1 MKNPLRKRLPRE
13 LKGEL
18 GKYLVVFILMVLTI
32 GMVSGFLV
40 ADGSMI
46 VAYNDGFEKY
56 NIENGNFRT
65 NQQIYKSQKEEIQNL
80 GIKLYENFY
89 IEEPLDNGSTMRFFK
104 NRTEINGVCLMKGE
118 LPKATGEIAIDR
130 MYADNNDLKV
140 GDTLKSQSG
149 KQTWKITGLVA
160 LSDYSCL
167 FQNNNDSM
175 FDSVKF
181 GVSVVTPEEF
191 DTLDQDKLQYN
202 YSWIYDKQPKTEKE
216 EKDISE
222 ELMENI
228 GEIVT
233 LEAFVPRYMNQAI
246 TFTGDDMGSD
256 KAMMIILLYIVIVIM
271 AFVFGI
277 TISNT
282 IRRESGVIGTLRA
295 SGYTRR
301 ELIRHY
307 MALPVLVTLV
317 GALVGNILGYTVFKN
332 VCAGMYYGSYS
343 LPTYVTVWSAEAFLL
358 TTVVPVI
365 IMLVVNYGVLR
376 HKLRL
381 SPLKFLRRDLSGR
394 KRKKAINLSPVIK
407 IFSRFRLRVIFQ
419 NMSNYLVLFIGII
432 FANLLLMFGLL
443 LPSALSH
450 YQVEIQNN
458 MLAKY
463 QYMLQIPV
471 SAVSGNKFDGLISL
485 LEFYMDS
492 RTDNEDAEKFSA
504 YSLNTLPGKYKSEEV
519 LLYGIEPDSRY
530 VAIDFNDT
538 KDTYES
544 SENTTDTKDKKD
556 EAGNKV
562 KADNENTANAEKE
575 SAAVYIS
582 SAYADKFMLHVGDT
596 ITLKEKYEKE
606 KYSFK
611 IAGVYDYTAA
621 LCVFMSR
628 SELNDIFDLG
638 EDYYSG
644 YFSDTELT
652 DIKSQYIGSVVDLD
666 ALTKISRQL
675 DVSMGSMMGM
685 VNGFAIVIYMV
696 LIYLLSKIIIEKN
709 AQSISMVKI
718 LGYTNGEISRL
729 YILST
734 SMVVVLCLLLSL
746 PLETV
751 IMKVLFREMMLSSI
765 SGWIT
770 LWIDP
775 MIYLQMFAAGI
786 VTYAVVAL
794 LEFRRIK
801 KVPMDEALKNVE

>member
-18 GKYLVVFILMVLTI
+18 GKYLVVFILMVASI
-32 GMVSGFLV
+32 GFVSGFLV
-40 ADGSMI
+40 ADNSMLI
-46 VAYNDGFEKY
+46 AYNEGFEKY
-56 NIENGNFRT
+56 NIEDGNFRT
-65 NQQIYKSQKEEIQNL
+65 AEQVHKTQREEIEAL
-80 GIKLYENFY
+80 GVKLYDNY
-89 IEEPLDNGSTMRFFK
+89 YVEEPLDNGSTMRFFK
-104 NRTEINGVCLMKGE
+104 NRQQVDKVCLMKGE
-118 LPKATGEIAIDR
+118 LPAGTGEIAIDR
-130 MYADNNDLKV
+130 MYADNNNLSV
-140 GDTLKSQSG
+140 GDTLRSG
-149 KQTWKITGLVA
+149 KRTWKITGLVA

-175 FDSVKF
+175 FDAVKF
-181 GVSVVTPEEF
+181 GVSVVTEEEF
-191 DTLDQDKLQYN
+191 DSLDQEKLQYN
-202 YSWIYDKQPKTEKE
+202 YSWIYDEKPKTEKE
-216 EKDISE
+216 EKEVSGD
-222 ELMENI
+222 LMEDM
-228 GEIVT
+228 GKIVT
-233 LEAFVPRYMNQAI
+233 LEAFVPRYLNQAI
-246 TFTGDDMGSD
+246 TFTGDDMGGD
-256 KAMMIILLYIVIVIM
+256 KAMMIMLLYIIMVIM

-282 IRRESGVIGTLRA
+282 IRKEASVIGTLRA
-295 SGYTRR
+295 SGYTRQ
-301 ELIRHY
+301 ELILHY
-307 MALPVLVTLV
+307 MTLPVLVTFV
-317 GALVGNILGYTVFKN
+317 GALIGNILGYTVLKD
-332 VCAGMYYGSYS
+332 VCADMYYGSYS
-343 LPTYVTVWSAEAFLL
+343 LPTYVTVWNGEAFGL
-358 TTVVPVI
+358 TTLVPVV

-376 HKLRL
+376 HKLKL

-394 KRKKAINLSPVIK
+394 KQKRAIYLSPKMK

-419 NMSNYLVLFIGII
+419 NMSNYMVLFIGIL

-463 QYMLQIPV
+463 QYMLQVPV
-471 SAVSGNKFDGLISL
+471 SAVGGNKFDGLISL

-492 RTDNEDAEKFSA
+492 RTDNEDAEEFSA

-530 VAIDFNDT
+530 VTIDFN
-538 KDTYES
+538 
-544 SENTTDTKDKKD
+544 NTKDKKD
-556 EAGNKV
+556 EAGNKE
-562 KADNENTANAEKE
+562 KADNKNTANAEKE

-582 SAYADKFMLHVGDT
+582 SAYADKFLLHVGDT

-621 LCVFMSR
+621 LCVFMPR

-685 VNGFAIVIYMV
+685 VNGFAIMIYMV

-718 LGYTNGEISRL
+718 LGYTNGEISKL
-729 YILST
+729 YIMST
-734 SMVVVLCLLLSL
+734 SLVVVFCLLLSL

-775 MIYLQMFAAGI
+775 MIYVQMFAAGI
-786 VTYAVVAL
+786 ITYGIVAL
-794 LEFRRIK
+794 LEFRRVK

>member
-118 LPKATGEIAIDR
+118 LPKATGDIAIDR

-216 EKDISE
+216 EKDVSE

-233 LEAFVPRYMNQAI
+233 LEAFVPRYLNQAI
-246 TFTGDDMGSD
+246 IFTGDDMGSD

-394 KRKKAINLSPVIK
+394 KKKKAIYLSPVIK

-463 QYMLQIPV
+463 QYMLQIPA

-544 SENTTDTKDKKD
+544 SENTTDTKDKID

-562 KADNENTANAEKE
+562 KADNKNTANAEKE

-582 SAYADKFMLHVGDT
+582 SAYADKFLLHVGDT

-621 LCVFMSR
+621 LCVFMPR

>member
-18 GKYLVVFILMVLTI
+18 GKYLVVFILMVASI
-32 GMVSGFLV
+32 GFVSGFLV
-40 ADGSMI
+40 ADNSMLI
-46 VAYNDGFEKY
+46 AYNEGFEKY
-56 NIENGNFRT
+56 NIEDGNFRT
-65 NQQIYKSQKEEIQNL
+65 AEQVHKTQREEIEAL
-80 GIKLYENFY
+80 GVKLYDNY
-89 IEEPLDNGSTMRFFK
+89 YVEESLDNGSTMRFFK
-104 NRTEINGVCLMKGE
+104 NRQQVDKVCLMKGE
-118 LPKATGEIAIDR
+118 LPVGTGEIAIDR
-130 MYADNNDLKV
+130 MYADNNNLSV
-140 GDTLKSQSG
+140 GDTLRSG
-149 KQTWKITGLVA
+149 KRTWKITGLVA

-175 FDSVKF
+175 FDAVKF
-181 GVSVVTPEEF
+181 GVSVVTEEEF
-191 DTLDQDKLQYN
+191 DSLDQEKLQYN
-202 YSWIYDKQPKTEKE
+202 YSWIYDEKPKTEKE
-216 EKDISE
+216 EKEVSE
-222 ELMENI
+222 DLMEDM
-228 GEIVT
+228 GKIVT
-233 LEAFVPRYMNQAI
+233 LEAFVPRYLNQAI
-246 TFTGDDMGSD
+246 TFTGDDMGGD
-256 KAMMIILLYIVIVIM
+256 KAMMIMLLYIIMVIM

-282 IRRESGVIGTLRA
+282 IRKEAGVIGTLRA
-295 SGYTRR
+295 SGYTRQ
-301 ELIRHY
+301 ELILHY
-307 MALPVLVTLV
+307 MTLPVLVTFV
-317 GALVGNILGYTVFKN
+317 GALIGNILGYTVLKD
-332 VCAGMYYGSYS
+332 VCADMYYGSYS
-343 LPTYVTVWSAEAFLL
+343 LSTYVTVWNGEAFGL
-358 TTVVPVI
+358 TTLVPVV

-376 HKLRL
+376 HKLKL

-394 KRKKAINLSPVIK
+394 KQKRAIYLSPKMK

-419 NMSNYLVLFIGII
+419 NMSNYMVLFIGIL

-463 QYMLQIPV
+463 QYMLQVPV
-471 SAVSGNKFDGLISL
+471 SAVSGNKFDGLISQ

-492 RTDNEDAEKFSA
+492 RTDNEDAEEFSA

-530 VAIDFNDT
+530 VTIDFN
-538 KDTYES
+538 
-544 SENTTDTKDKKD
+544 NTKDKKD
-556 EAGNKV
+556 EAGNKE
-562 KADNENTANAEKE
+562 KADNKNTANAEKE

-582 SAYADKFMLHVGDT
+582 SAYADKFLLHVGDT

-621 LCVFMSR
+621 LCVFMPR

-685 VNGFAIVIYMV
+685 VNGFAIMIYMV
-696 LIYLLSKIIIEKN
+696 LIYLLSKIIVEKN

-718 LGYTNGEISRL
+718 LGYTNGEISKL
-729 YILST
+729 YIMST
-734 SMVVVLCLLLSL
+734 SLVVVFCLLLSL

-775 MIYLQMFAAGI
+775 MIYVQMFAAGI
-786 VTYAVVAL
+786 ITYGIVAL
-794 LEFRRIK
+794 LEFRRVK

>member
-18 GKYLVVFILMVLTI
+18 GKYLVVFILMVASI
-32 GMVSGFLV
+32 GFVSGFLV
-40 ADGSMI
+40 ADNSMLI
-46 VAYNDGFEKY
+46 AYNEGFEKY
-56 NIENGNFRT
+56 NIEDGNFRT
-65 NQQIYKSQKEEIQNL
+65 AEQVHKTQREEIEAL
-80 GIKLYENFY
+80 GVKLYDNY
-89 IEEPLDNGSTMRFFK
+89 YVEEPLDNGSTMRFFK
-104 NRTEINGVCLMKGE
+104 NRQQVDKVCLMKGE
-118 LPKATGEIAIDR
+118 LPAGTGEIAIDR
-130 MYADNNDLKV
+130 MYADNNNLSV
-140 GDTLKSQSG
+140 GDTLRSG
-149 KQTWKITGLVA
+149 KRTWKITGLVA

-175 FDSVKF
+175 FDAVKF
-181 GVSVVTPEEF
+181 GVSVVTEEEF
-191 DTLDQDKLQYN
+191 DSLDQEKLQYN
-202 YSWIYDKQPKTEKE
+202 YSWIYDEKPKTEKE
-216 EKDISE
+216 EKEVSE
-222 ELMENI
+222 DLMEDM
-228 GEIVT
+228 GKIVT
-233 LEAFVPRYMNQAI
+233 LEAFVPRYLNQAI
-246 TFTGDDMGSD
+246 TFTGDDMGGD
-256 KAMMIILLYIVIVIM
+256 KAMMIMLLYIIMVIM

-282 IRRESGVIGTLRA
+282 IRKEAGVIGTLRA
-295 SGYTRR
+295 SGYTRQ
-301 ELIRHY
+301 ELILHY
-307 MALPVLVTLV
+307 MTLPVLVTFV
-317 GALVGNILGYTVFKN
+317 GALIGNILGYTVLKD
-332 VCAGMYYGSYS
+332 VCADMYYGSYS
-343 LPTYVTVWSAEAFLL
+343 LPTYVTVWNGEAFGL
-358 TTVVPVI
+358 TTLVPVV

-376 HKLRL
+376 NKLKL

-394 KRKKAINLSPVIK
+394 KQKRAIYLSPKMK

-419 NMSNYLVLFIGII
+419 NMSNYMVLFIGIL

-463 QYMLQIPV
+463 QYMLQVPV
-471 SAVSGNKFDGLISL
+471 SAVSGNKFDGLISQ

-492 RTDNEDAEKFSA
+492 RTDNEDAEEFSA
-504 YSLNTLPGKYKSEEV
+504 YSLNTLPGKYKNEEV

-530 VAIDFNDT
+530 VTIDFN
-538 KDTYES
+538 
-544 SENTTDTKDKKD
+544 NTKDKKD
-556 EAGNKV
+556 EAGNKE
-562 KADNENTANAEKE
+562 KADNKNTANAEKE

-582 SAYADKFMLHVGDT
+582 SAYADKFLLHVGDT

-621 LCVFMSR
+621 LCVFMPR

-685 VNGFAIVIYMV
+685 VNGFAIMIYMV

-718 LGYTNGEISRL
+718 LGYTNGEISKL
-729 YILST
+729 YIMST
-734 SMVVVLCLLLSL
+734 SLVVVFCLLLSL

-775 MIYLQMFAAGI
+775 MIYVQMFAAGI
-786 VTYAVVAL
+786 ITYGIVAL
-794 LEFRRIK
+794 LEFRRVK

>member
-18 GKYLVVFILMVLTI
+18 GKYLVVFVLMVLTI

-104 NRTEINGVCLMKGE
+104 NRTEINGVCLMQGE

-130 MYADNNDLKV
+130 MYAYNNDLKV

-216 EKDISE
+216 EKDVSE

-233 LEAFVPRYMNQAI
+233 LEAFVPRYLNQAI

-282 IRRESGVIGTLRA
+282 IRREAGVIGTLRA
-295 SGYTRR
+295 SGYTKR

-394 KRKKAINLSPVIK
+394 KRKKAIYLSPVIK

-463 QYMLQIPV
+463 QYMLQIPA

-562 KADNENTANAEKE
+562 KVDNKNTANAEKE

-582 SAYADKFMLHVGDT
+582 SAYADKLLLHVGDT

-621 LCVFMSR
+621 LCVFMPR

-718 LGYTNGEISRL
+718 LGYTNGEISKL
-729 YILST
+729 YIMST
-734 SMVVVLCLLLSL
+734 SLVVVFCLLLSL

-775 MIYLQMFAAGI
+775 MIYVQMFAAGI
-786 VTYAVVAL
+786 ITYGIVAL
-794 LEFRRIK
+794 LEFRRVK

>member
-65 NQQIYKSQKEEIQNL
+65 NQQIFKSQKEEIQNL

-202 YSWIYDKQPKTEKE
+202 YSWIYDRQPKTEKE
-216 EKDISE
+216 EKDVSE

-233 LEAFVPRYMNQAI
+233 LEAFVPRYLNQAI

-307 MALPVLVTLV
+307 MSLPVLVTLV

-394 KRKKAINLSPVIK
+394 KRKKAIYLSPVIK

-463 QYMLQIPV
+463 QYMLQVPV
-471 SAVSGNKFDGLISL
+471 SAASGNKFDGLISL

-492 RTDNEDAEKFSA
+492 RTDNEDAEEFSA

-562 KADNENTANAEKE
+562 KADNKNTANAEKE

-582 SAYADKFMLHVGDT
+582 SAYADKFLLHVGDT

-606 KYSFK
+606 KYLFK

-621 LCVFMSR
+621 LCVFMPR

>member
-216 EKDISE
+216 EKDVSE

-233 LEAFVPRYMNQAI
+233 LEAFVPRYLNQAI

-394 KRKKAINLSPVIK
+394 KKKKAIYLSPVIK

-463 QYMLQIPV
+463 QYMLQIPA

-562 KADNENTANAEKE
+562 KADNKNTANAEKE

-582 SAYADKFMLHVGDT
+582 SAYADKFLLHVGDT

-611 IAGVYDYTAA
+611 IAGVYAYTAA
-621 LCVFMSR
+621 LCVFMPR

-786 VTYAVVAL
+786 VTYTVVAL

>member
-18 GKYLVVFILMVLTI
+18 GKYLVVFILMVASI
-32 GMVSGFLV
+32 GFVSGFLV
-40 ADGSMI
+40 ADNSMLI
-46 VAYNDGFEKY
+46 AYNEGFEKY
-56 NIENGNFRT
+56 NIEDGNFRT
-65 NQQIYKSQKEEIQNL
+65 AEQVHKTQREEIEAL
-80 GIKLYENFY
+80 GVKLYDNY
-89 IEEPLDNGSTMRFFK
+89 YVEESLDNGSTMRFFK
-104 NRTEINGVCLMKGE
+104 NRQQVDKVCLMKGE
-118 LPKATGEIAIDR
+118 LPVGTGEIAIDR
-130 MYADNNDLKV
+130 MYADNNNLSV
-140 GDTLKSQSG
+140 GDTLRSG
-149 KQTWKITGLVA
+149 KRTWKITGLVA

-175 FDSVKF
+175 FDAVKF
-181 GVSVVTPEEF
+181 GVSVVTEEEF
-191 DTLDQDKLQYN
+191 DSLDQEKLQYN
-202 YSWIYDKQPKTEKE
+202 YSWIYDEKPKTEKE
-216 EKDISE
+216 EKEVSE
-222 ELMENI
+222 DLMEDM
-228 GEIVT
+228 GKIVT
-233 LEAFVPRYMNQAI
+233 LEAFVPRYLNQAI
-246 TFTGDDMGSD
+246 TFTGDDMGGD
-256 KAMMIILLYIVIVIM
+256 KAMMIMLLYIIMVIM

-282 IRRESGVIGTLRA
+282 IRKEAGVIGTLRA
-295 SGYTRR
+295 SGYTRQ
-301 ELIRHY
+301 ELILHY
-307 MALPVLVTLV
+307 MTLPVLVTFV
-317 GALVGNILGYTVFKN
+317 GALIGNILGYTVLKD
-332 VCAGMYYGSYS
+332 VCADMYYGSYS
-343 LPTYVTVWSAEAFLL
+343 LPTYVTVWNGEAFGL
-358 TTVVPVI
+358 TTLVPVV

-376 HKLRL
+376 HKLKL

-394 KRKKAINLSPVIK
+394 KQKRAIYLSPKMK

-419 NMSNYLVLFIGII
+419 NMSNYMVLFIGIL

-463 QYMLQIPV
+463 QYMLQVPV
-471 SAVSGNKFDGLISL
+471 SAVGGNKFDGLISL

-492 RTDNEDAEKFSA
+492 RTDNEDAEEFSA

-530 VAIDFNDT
+530 VTIDFN
-538 KDTYES
+538 
-544 SENTTDTKDKKD
+544 NTKDKKD
-556 EAGNKV
+556 EAGNKE
-562 KADNENTANAEKE
+562 KADNKNTANAEKE

-582 SAYADKFMLHVGDT
+582 SAYADKFLLHVGDT

-621 LCVFMSR
+621 LCVFMPR

-685 VNGFAIVIYMV
+685 VNGFAIMIYMV

-718 LGYTNGEISRL
+718 LGYTNGEISKL
-729 YILST
+729 YIMST
-734 SMVVVLCLLLSL
+734 SLVVVFCLLLSL

-775 MIYLQMFAAGI
+775 MIYVQMFAAGI
-786 VTYAVVAL
+786 ITYGIVAL
-794 LEFRRIK
+794 LEFRRVK

>member
-18 GKYLVVFILMVLTI
+18 GKYLVVFILMVASI
-32 GMVSGFLV
+32 GFVSGFLV
-40 ADGSMI
+40 ADNSMLI
-46 VAYNDGFEKY
+46 AYNEGFGKY
-56 NIENGNFRT
+56 NIEDGNFRT
-65 NQQIYKSQKEEIQNL
+65 AEQIHKTQREEIEAL
-80 GIKLYENFY
+80 GVKLYDNY
-89 IEEPLDNGSTMRFFK
+89 YVEEPLDNGSTMRFFK
-104 NRTEINGVCLMKGE
+104 NRQQVDKVCLMKGE
-118 LPKATGEIAIDR
+118 MPSGQGEIAIDR
-130 MYADNNDLKV
+130 MYADNNSLKV
-140 GDTLKSQSG
+140 GDTLIRGEKS
-149 KQTWKITGLVA
+149 WKITGLVA
-160 LSDYSCL
+160 LSDYSAL

-216 EKDISE
+216 EKDVSE

-233 LEAFVPRYMNQAI
+233 LEAFVPRYLNQAI

-343 LPTYVTVWSAEAFLL
+343 LPSYVTVWSAEAFLL

-365 IMLVVNYGVLR
+365 IMLVMNYGILR
-376 HKLRL
+376 YKLRL

-394 KRKKAINLSPVIK
+394 KKKKAIYLSPVIK

-463 QYMLQIPV
+463 QYMLQVPV
-471 SAVSGNKFDGLISL
+471 SAASGNKFDSL
-485 LEFYMDS
+485 FSILEFYMS
-492 RTDNEDAEKFSA
+492 AETKNEDAEEFSA

-530 VAIDFNDT
+530 V
-538 KDTYES
+538 
-544 SENTTDTKDKKD
+544 
-556 EAGNKV
+556 
-562 KADNENTANAEKE
+562 KADLDKGI
-575 SAAVYIS
+575 YIS
-582 SAYADKFMLHVGDT
+582 SAYADKYGIHPGDT
-596 ITLKEKYEKE
+596 ITLKEKYEK
-606 KYSFK
+606 KQYSFK
-611 IAGVYDYTAA
+611 VTGIYDYTAG
-621 LCVFMSR
+621 LCVFMTR
-628 SELNDIFDLG
+628 TQLNETFDLG

-644 YFSDTELT
+644 YFSDTRIT
-652 DIKSQYIGSVVDLD
+652 DIKDKYIGSVVDLD

-734 SMVVVLCLLLSL
+734 SMVVVLCLLVSL
-746 PLETV
+746 PIETAV
-751 IMKVLFREMMLSSI
+751 MKVLFREMMLSSI

-775 MIYLQMFAAGI
+775 MIYVQMFAAGI
-786 VTYAVVAL
+786 ITYGIVAL
-794 LEFRRIK
+794 LEFRRVK
-801 KVPMDEALKNVE
+801 NVPMDEALKNVE

>member
-216 EKDISE
+216 EKDVSE

-233 LEAFVPRYMNQAI
+233 LEAFVPRYLNQAI

-394 KRKKAINLSPVIK
+394 KKKKAIYLSPVIK

-463 QYMLQIPV
+463 QYMLQIPA

-562 KADNENTANAEKE
+562 KADNKNTANAEKE

-582 SAYADKFMLHVGDT
+582 SAYADKFLLHVGDT

-611 IAGVYDYTAA
+611 IAGVYAYTAA
-621 LCVFMSR
+621 LCVFMPR

-770 LWIDP
+770 LWIDT

-786 VTYAVVAL
+786 VTYTVVAL

>member
-18 GKYLVVFILMVLTI
+18 GKYLVVFILMVASI
-32 GMVSGFLV
+32 GFVSGFLV
-40 ADGSMI
+40 ADNSMLI
-46 VAYNDGFEKY
+46 AYNEGFGKY
-56 NIENGNFRT
+56 NIEDGNFRT
-65 NQQIYKSQKEEIQNL
+65 AEQVHKTQREEIEAL
-80 GIKLYENFY
+80 GVKLYDNY
-89 IEEPLDNGSTMRFFK
+89 YVEEPLDNGSTMRFFK
-104 NRTEINGVCLMKGE
+104 NRQQVDKVCLMKGE
-118 LPKATGEIAIDR
+118 LPAGTGEIAIDR
-130 MYADNNDLKV
+130 MYADNNNLSV
-140 GDTLKSQSG
+140 GDTLRSG
-149 KQTWKITGLVA
+149 KRTWKITGLVA

-175 FDSVKF
+175 FDAVKF
-181 GVSVVTPEEF
+181 GVSVVTEEEF
-191 DTLDQDKLQYN
+191 DSLDQEKLQYN
-202 YSWIYDKQPKTEKE
+202 YSWIYDEKPKTEKE
-216 EKDISE
+216 EKEVSE
-222 ELMENI
+222 DLMEDM
-228 GEIVT
+228 GKIVT
-233 LEAFVPRYMNQAI
+233 LEAFVPRYLNQAI
-246 TFTGDDMGSD
+246 TFTGDDMGGD
-256 KAMMIILLYIVIVIM
+256 KAMMIMLLYIIMVIM

-282 IRRESGVIGTLRA
+282 IRKEAGVIGTLRA
-295 SGYTRR
+295 SGYTRQ
-301 ELIRHY
+301 ELILHY
-307 MALPVLVTLV
+307 MTLPVLVTFV
-317 GALVGNILGYTVFKN
+317 GALIGNILGYTVLKD
-332 VCAGMYYGSYS
+332 VCADMYYGSYS
-343 LPTYVTVWSAEAFLL
+343 LPTYVTVWNGEAFGL
-358 TTVVPVI
+358 TTLVPVV

-376 HKLRL
+376 HKLKL

-394 KRKKAINLSPVIK
+394 KQKRAIYLSPKMK

-419 NMSNYLVLFIGII
+419 NMSNYMVLFIGIL

-463 QYMLQIPV
+463 QYMLQVPV
-471 SAVSGNKFDGLISL
+471 SAVGGNKFDGLISL

-492 RTDNEDAEKFSA
+492 RTDNEDAEEFSA

-530 VAIDFNDT
+530 VTIDFN
-538 KDTYES
+538 
-544 SENTTDTKDKKD
+544 NTKDKKD
-556 EAGNKV
+556 EAGNKE
-562 KADNENTANAEKE
+562 KADNKNTANAEKE

-582 SAYADKFMLHVGDT
+582 SAYADKFLLHVGDT

-621 LCVFMSR
+621 LCVFMPR

-685 VNGFAIVIYMV
+685 VNGFAIMIYMV

-718 LGYTNGEISRL
+718 LGYTNGEISKL
-729 YILST
+729 YIMST
-734 SMVVVLCLLLSL
+734 SLVVVFCLLLSL

-775 MIYLQMFAAGI
+775 MIYVQMFAAGI
-786 VTYAVVAL
+786 ITYGIVAL
-794 LEFRRIK
+794 LEFRRVK

>member
-394 KRKKAINLSPVIK
+394 KRKKAIYLSPVIK

-463 QYMLQIPV
+463 QYMLQIPA

-492 RTDNEDAEKFSA
+492 RTDNEDAEEFSA

-544 SENTTDTKDKKD
+544 SENTTDTKDKID

-562 KADNENTANAEKE
+562 KADNKNTANAEKE

-582 SAYADKFMLHVGDT
+582 SAYADKFLLHVGDT

-621 LCVFMSR
+621 LCVFMPR

-786 VTYAVVAL
+786 VTYTVVAL

>member
-18 GKYLVVFILMVLTI
+18 GKYLVVFILMVASI
-32 GMVSGFLV
+32 GFVSGFLV
-40 ADGSMI
+40 ADNSMLI
-46 VAYNDGFEKY
+46 AYNEGFGKY
-56 NIENGNFRT
+56 NIEDGNFRT
-65 NQQIYKSQKEEIQNL
+65 AEQVHKTQREEIEAL
-80 GIKLYENFY
+80 GVKLYDNY
-89 IEEPLDNGSTMRFFK
+89 YVEEPLDNGSTMRFFK
-104 NRTEINGVCLMKGE
+104 NRQQVDKVCLMKGE
-118 LPKATGEIAIDR
+118 LPAGIGEIAIDR
-130 MYADNNDLKV
+130 MYADNNNLSV
-140 GDTLKSQSG
+140 GDTLRSG
-149 KQTWKITGLVA
+149 KRTWKITGLVA

-175 FDSVKF
+175 FDAVKF
-181 GVSVVTPEEF
+181 GVSVVTEEEF
-191 DTLDQDKLQYN
+191 DSLDQEKLQYN
-202 YSWIYDKQPKTEKE
+202 YSWIYDEKPKTEKE
-216 EKDISE
+216 EKEVSE
-222 ELMENI
+222 DLMEDM
-228 GEIVT
+228 GKIVT
-233 LEAFVPRYMNQAI
+233 LEAFVPRYLNQAI
-246 TFTGDDMGSD
+246 TFTGDDMGGD
-256 KAMMIILLYIVIVIM
+256 KAMMIMLLYIIMVIM

-282 IRRESGVIGTLRA
+282 IRKEAGVIGTLRA
-295 SGYTRR
+295 SGYTRQ
-301 ELIRHY
+301 ELILHY
-307 MALPVLVTLV
+307 MTLPVLVTFV
-317 GALVGNILGYTVFKN
+317 GALIGNILGYTVLKD
-332 VCAGMYYGSYS
+332 VCADMYYGSYS
-343 LPTYVTVWSAEAFLL
+343 LPTYVTVWNGEAFGL
-358 TTVVPVI
+358 TTLVPVV

-376 HKLRL
+376 HKLKL

-394 KRKKAINLSPVIK
+394 KQKRAIYLSPKMK

-419 NMSNYLVLFIGII
+419 NMSNYMVLFIGIL

-463 QYMLQIPV
+463 QYMLQVPV

-492 RTDNEDAEKFSA
+492 RTDNEDAEEFSA

-530 VAIDFNDT
+530 VTIDFN
-538 KDTYES
+538 
-544 SENTTDTKDKKD
+544 NTKDKKD
-556 EAGNKV
+556 EAGNKE
-562 KADNENTANAEKE
+562 KADNKNTANAEKE

-582 SAYADKFMLHVGDT
+582 SAYADKFLLHVGDT

-621 LCVFMSR
+621 LCVFMPR

-685 VNGFAIVIYMV
+685 VNGFAIMIYMV

-718 LGYTNGEISRL
+718 LGYTNGEISKL
-729 YILST
+729 YIMST
-734 SMVVVLCLLLSL
+734 SLVVVFCLLLSL

-775 MIYLQMFAAGI
+775 MIYVQMFAAGI
-786 VTYAVVAL
+786 ITYGIVAL
-794 LEFRRIK
+794 LEFRRVK

>member
-18 GKYLVVFILMVLTI
+18 GKYLVVFILMVASI
-32 GMVSGFLV
+32 GFVSGFLV
-40 ADGSMI
+40 ADNSMLI
-46 VAYNDGFEKY
+46 AYNEGFGKY
-56 NIENGNFRT
+56 NIEDGNFRT
-65 NQQIYKSQKEEIQNL
+65 AEQVHKTQREEIEAL
-80 GIKLYENFY
+80 GVKLYDNY
-89 IEEPLDNGSTMRFFK
+89 YVEEPLDNGSTMRFFK
-104 NRTEINGVCLMKGE
+104 NRQQVDKVCLMKGE
-118 LPKATGEIAIDR
+118 LPAGIGEIAIDR
-130 MYADNNDLKV
+130 MYADNNNLSV
-140 GDTLKSQSG
+140 GDTLRSG
-149 KQTWKITGLVA
+149 KRTWKITGLVA

-175 FDSVKF
+175 FDAVKF
-181 GVSVVTPEEF
+181 GVSVVTEEEF
-191 DTLDQDKLQYN
+191 DSLDQEKLQYN
-202 YSWIYDKQPKTEKE
+202 YSWIYDEKPKTEKE
-216 EKDISE
+216 EKEVSE
-222 ELMENI
+222 DLMEDM
-228 GEIVT
+228 GKIVT
-233 LEAFVPRYMNQAI
+233 LEAFVPRYLNQAI
-246 TFTGDDMGSD
+246 TFTGDDMGGD
-256 KAMMIILLYIVIVIM
+256 KAMMIMLLYIIMVIM

-282 IRRESGVIGTLRA
+282 IRKEASVIGTLRA
-295 SGYTRR
+295 SGYTRQ
-301 ELIRHY
+301 ELILHY
-307 MALPVLVTLV
+307 MILPVLVTFV
-317 GALVGNILGYTVFKN
+317 GALIGNILGYTILKD
-332 VCAGMYYGSYS
+332 VCADMYYGSYS
-343 LPTYVTVWSAEAFLL
+343 LPTYVTVWNGEAFGL
-358 TTVVPVI
+358 TTLVPVV

-376 HKLRL
+376 HKLKL

-394 KRKKAINLSPVIK
+394 KQKRAIYLSPKMK

-419 NMSNYLVLFIGII
+419 NMSNYMVLFIGIL

-463 QYMLQIPV
+463 QYMLQVPV

-492 RTDNEDAEKFSA
+492 RTDNEDAEEFSA

-530 VAIDFNDT
+530 VTIDFN
-538 KDTYES
+538 
-544 SENTTDTKDKKD
+544 NTKDKKD
-556 EAGNKV
+556 EAGNKE
-562 KADNENTANAEKE
+562 KADNKNTANAEKE

-582 SAYADKFMLHVGDT
+582 SAYADKFLLHVGDT

-611 IAGVYDYTAA
+611 IAGVYGYTAA
-621 LCVFMSR
+621 LCVFMPR

-685 VNGFAIVIYMV
+685 VNGFAIMIYMV

-718 LGYTNGEISRL
+718 LGYTNGEISKL
-729 YILST
+729 YIMST
-734 SMVVVLCLLLSL
+734 SLVVVFCLLLSL

-775 MIYLQMFAAGI
+775 MIYVQMFAAGI
-786 VTYAVVAL
+786 ITYGIVAL
-794 LEFRRIK
+794 LEFRRVK

>member
-233 LEAFVPRYMNQAI
+233 LEAFVPRYLNQAI

-394 KRKKAINLSPVIK
+394 KRKKAIYLSPVIK

-463 QYMLQIPV
+463 QYMLQIPA

-562 KADNENTANAEKE
+562 KADNKNTANAEKE

-582 SAYADKFMLHVGDT
+582 SAYADKFLLHVGDT

-611 IAGVYDYTAA
+611 IAGVYAYTAA
-621 LCVFMSR
+621 LCVFMPR

-794 LEFRRIK
+794 LEFQRIK

>member
-18 GKYLVVFILMVLTI
+18 GKYLVVFILMVASI
-32 GMVSGFLV
+32 GFVSGFLV
-40 ADGSMI
+40 ADNSMLI
-46 VAYNDGFEKY
+46 AYNEGFEKY
-56 NIENGNFRT
+56 NIEDGNFRT
-65 NQQIYKSQKEEIQNL
+65 AEQVHKTQREEIEAL
-80 GIKLYENFY
+80 GVKLYDNY
-89 IEEPLDNGSTMRFFK
+89 YVEEPLDNGSTMRFFK
-104 NRTEINGVCLMKGE
+104 NRQQVDKICLMKGE
-118 LPKATGEIAIDR
+118 LPAGIGEIAIDR
-130 MYADNNDLKV
+130 MYADNNNLSV
-140 GDTLKSQSG
+140 GDTLRSG
-149 KQTWKITGLVA
+149 KRTWKITGLVA

-175 FDSVKF
+175 FDAVKF
-181 GVSVVTPEEF
+181 GVSVVTEEEF
-191 DTLDQDKLQYN
+191 DSLDQEKLQYN
-202 YSWIYDKQPKTEKE
+202 YSWIYDEKPKTEKE
-216 EKDISE
+216 EKEVSE
-222 ELMENI
+222 DLMEDM
-228 GEIVT
+228 GKIVT
-233 LEAFVPRYMNQAI
+233 LEAFVPRYLNQAI
-246 TFTGDDMGSD
+246 TFTGDDMGGD
-256 KAMMIILLYIVIVIM
+256 KAMMIMLLYIIMVIM

-282 IRRESGVIGTLRA
+282 IRKEASVIGTLRA
-295 SGYTRR
+295 SGYTRQ
-301 ELIRHY
+301 ELILHY
-307 MALPVLVTLV
+307 MTLPVLVTFV
-317 GALVGNILGYTVFKN
+317 GALIGNILGYTVLKD
-332 VCAGMYYGSYS
+332 VCADMYYGSYS
-343 LPTYVTVWSAEAFLL
+343 LPTYVTVWNGEAFGL
-358 TTVVPVI
+358 TTLVPVV

-376 HKLRL
+376 HKLKL

-394 KRKKAINLSPVIK
+394 KQKRAIYLSPKMK

-419 NMSNYLVLFIGII
+419 NMSNYMVLFIGIL

-463 QYMLQIPV
+463 QYMLQVPV

-492 RTDNEDAEKFSA
+492 RTDNEDAEEFSA

-530 VAIDFNDT
+530 VTIDFN
-538 KDTYES
+538 
-544 SENTTDTKDKKD
+544 NTKDKKD
-556 EAGNKV
+556 EAGNKE
-562 KADNENTANAEKE
+562 KADNKNTANAEKE

-582 SAYADKFMLHVGDT
+582 SAYADKFLLHVGDT

-611 IAGVYDYTAA
+611 IAGVYGYTAA
-621 LCVFMSR
+621 LCVFMPR

-685 VNGFAIVIYMV
+685 VNGFAIMIYMV

-718 LGYTNGEISRL
+718 LGYTNGEISKL
-729 YILST
+729 YIMST
-734 SMVVVLCLLLSL
+734 SLVVVFCLLLSL

-775 MIYLQMFAAGI
+775 MIYVQMFAAGI
-786 VTYAVVAL
+786 ITYGIVAL
-794 LEFRRIK
+794 LEFRRVK

>member
-216 EKDISE
+216 EKDVSE

-228 GEIVT
+228 EEIVT
-233 LEAFVPRYMNQAI
+233 LEAFVPRYLNQAI

-343 LPTYVTVWSAEAFLL
+343 LPAYVTVWSADAFLL

-463 QYMLQIPV
+463 QYMLQVPV
-471 SAVSGNKFDGLISL
+471 SAASGNKFDGLISL

-492 RTDNEDAEKFSA
+492 RTDNENAEEFSA

-562 KADNENTANAEKE
+562 KADNKNTANAEKE

-582 SAYADKFMLHVGDT
+582 SAYADKFLLHVGDT

-621 LCVFMSR
+621 LCVFMPR

-734 SMVVVLCLLLSL
+734 SMVVVLCLLVSL
-746 PLETV
+746 PIETAV
-751 IMKVLFREMMLSSI
+751 MKVLFREMMLSSI

-775 MIYLQMFAAGI
+775 MIYVQMFAAGI
-786 VTYAVVAL
+786 VTYGAVAL